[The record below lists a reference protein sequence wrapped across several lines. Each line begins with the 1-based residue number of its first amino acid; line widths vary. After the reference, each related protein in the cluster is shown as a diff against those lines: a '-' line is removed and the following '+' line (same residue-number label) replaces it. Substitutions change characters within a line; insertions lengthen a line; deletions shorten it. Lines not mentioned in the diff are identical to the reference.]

1 MNLESFRNLLEPLKA
16 KSAVHQVPTQLD
28 DSQALKAIT
37 LREKVEEAI
46 RPYLDGLIEVI
57 PELHVTHR
65 LYDGAYVV
73 GVKCVEPHGNWHGH
87 PIRALNRLD
96 FLIRVAPGTDRLR
109 VSCRS
114 TALNHDFATTRFT
127 APAKGHWDDLESF
140 VEQSCLTF
148 ADHYFVELAE
158 N

>member
-1 MNLESFRNLLEPLKA
+1 MNPENFRNLLKPLKE
-16 KSAVHQVPTQLD
+16 KSFVRQAPASLG
-28 DSQALKAIT
+28 DSEALKAVQ
-37 LREKVEEAI
+37 LREKIEDSI
-46 RPYLDGLIEVI
+46 RPYLEGLIEVI
-57 PELHVTHR
+57 PALAVTHR

-73 GVKCVEPHGNWHGH
+73 GVRCVEPHGDWHGR

-96 FLIRVAPGTDRLR
+96 FLIRVVPGTGKLR

-114 TALNHDFATTRFT
+114 TALNHDYATTRFT
-127 APAKGHWDDLESF
+127 APSDGHWDDLDQF

-148 ADHYFVELAE
+148 ADHYFVELGQ